1 MKIVFSGSAG
11 IGKTTFIDYLKPTLN
26 YPIIPDF
33 IDEEISKRGY
43 KSWSEINNKEERRD
57 VRLKALDRKILE
69 EKENQNF
76 LSDKGV
82 VDYLAYWLI
91 WDAFDARE
99 SENRYFLNQAKRAS
113 AIYELAVIPPFGKL
127 KIENNKLRTIDEYHQ
142 FRIHS
147 LIKGIYSEFGISWK
161 DYSLN
166 LNDSPD
172 KVLTDLGITS

>member
-57 VRLKALDRKILE
+57 VRLKALDRKIIA
-69 EKENQNF
+69 EKENPHF

-91 WDAFDARE
+91 WDSLDA
-99 SENRYFLNQAKRAS
+99 SFKENKYFLNQAKEHTP
-113 AIYELAVIPPFGKL
+113 IYQSVIIPHFGKL

-161 DYSLN
+161 GYSLN